1 MLTGALQ
8 PLVLSGL
15 MYAGAGLGLT
25 VFVIL
30 GHALDRGRL
39 SLPSPAQLPAIG
51 AVVLIGGVFGP
62 ELLILALARTSAVSA
77 SMSLNLESVFT
88 ALIAWMVFRESTSL
102 RIVVGMF
109 PICAGGVSLAWSPQG
124 ALLFSPGALLIA
136 AACLCWGIDNNL
148 TRSLS
153 AIDPVLLAA
162 IKGLGAGATSR
173 ICATAFLSLPL
184 PPVHVAL
191 GAAALGL
198 LGYGVSVALFIHALR
213 ELGAARAGAYF
224 AVAPFI
230 GALMAVAIL
239 GEALSWQ
246 IGFAAESMGMGLY
259 LHLTEQHGH
268 LHEHEPIEHEHSHT
282 HDEHH
287 VHVHDAAV
295 TDAEHNHAH
304 RHVPL
309 IHGHRHFPD
318 LHHRHGHNS

>member
-1 MLTGALQ
+1 M
-8 PLVLSGL
+8 
-15 MYAGAGLGLT
+15 
-25 VFVIL
+25 
-30 GHALDRGRL
+30 
-39 SLPSPAQLPAIG
+39 
-51 AVVLIGGVFGP
+51 
-62 ELLILALARTSAVSA
+62 
-77 SMSLNLESVFT
+77 
-88 ALIAWMVFRESTSL
+88 
-102 RIVVGMF
+102 
-109 PICAGGVSLAWSPQG
+109 
-124 ALLFSPGALLIA
+124 
-136 AACLCWGIDNNL
+136 
-148 TRSLS
+148 
-153 AIDPVLLAA
+153 LLAA

-191 GAAALGL
+191 GAAAVWL

-213 ELGAARAGAYF
+213 ELGAAKAAAYF

-246 IGFAAESMGMGLY
+246 IGLAAASMGMGLY

-287 VHVHDAAV
+287 VHVHDAAL